1 MGYLGEWG
9 RRLLSAQIELQY
21 FLDSVLCLSVRVK
34 SINRVVI
41 ETEELVSK
49 FIGSELWVICSRR
62 RYSQVRRPCFHTQGR
77 RRLTPILLYRRT
89 DWTLRRFRQRNQ
101 RMVSISHY
109 LQRVPILP
117 QATSC
122 LQPKPNHRGD
132 VLRIMARLA
141 IVNNSYTT
149 QRRWRN
155 DRATRLLRRCLR
167 FEHCIHRAVD
177 TSSLRYAGIYRYILA
192 VMPHRIH

>member
-1 MGYLGEWG
+1 
-9 RRLLSAQIELQY
+9 
-21 FLDSVLCLSVRVK
+21 
-34 SINRVVI
+34 
-41 ETEELVSK
+41 
-49 FIGSELWVICSRR
+49 
-62 RYSQVRRPCFHTQGR
+62 
-77 RRLTPILLYRRT
+77 
-89 DWTLRRFRQRNQ
+89 
-101 RMVSISHY
+101 MVSISHY

-141 IVNNSYTT
+141 SGNNSYTT

-177 TSSLRYAGIYRYILA
+177 TSSLRHAGIYRYILA